1 DNVQET
7 FGLVVLEAMACGLP
21 VVASDWDGYRDLVA
35 DGATGLLVP
44 TRMLP
49 GSASNATSRLLMGEV
64 HYDRFLAECS
74 QAAVVAIPAAP
85 AASRR
90 LIAARDLRRQMGAAG
105 RQRILDHFPWA
116 RVIRSYEVLWSEQQA
131 ARRDCLAH
139 HPSTTAVP
147 TPACYPA
154 LEHSFAG

>member
-1 DNVQET
+1 ARRAGKKVHLLLAGWAAHDAIHRAFVAGARVLAPNVRLSVLDGTDPAIRFGVWHAADLFTSLSDNVQET

-74 QAAVVAIPAAP
+74 QAAVVDIPAA
-85 AASRR
+85 A
-90 LIAARDLRRQMGAAG
+90 
-105 RQRILDHFPWA
+105 
-116 RVIRSYEVLWSEQQA
+116 
-131 ARRDCLAH
+131 
-139 HPSTTAVP
+139 TA
-147 TPACYPA
+147 
-154 LEHSFAG
+154 